1 MTPPHELQAYRATGA
16 IGRDDIAATTMLVE
30 MALRD
35 GAAEP
40 DLLAWL
46 GMCLA
51 LRTVRDGHTCVD
63 FDRIIDWAG
72 DLDDSRQANLA
83 WPADAAAWI
92 SALQA
97 APALVGHP
105 GELKRKPFLLD
116 GHRLYLGRSHGEEQA
131 IADALLDRAAR
142 GKLRILLGGPGT
154 GKTTTVARELVA
166 RFQALPPGE
175 PVPRMALAAP
185 TGKAATRMTDAVKKA
200 CDAASGGEAVAAW
213 ITAAPARTIHKL
225 LGFHPDRDER
235 VSYHAKNPLPYDIV
249 IVDEASMISSALMC
263 LLLAA
268 VHPEAELL
276 LVGDPDQLAS
286 VDAGTVLGDVAAFG
300 GPASASHL
308 LQGCI
313 TTLEK
318 IYRQDSQN
326 IQGLGK
332 AIRASDSAA
341 AFTILTGNHG
351 DVIWVDPDDASD
363 LLMPEQFT
371 HGVPS
376 LRSGAFR
383 PSALGSSSHTSIEA
397 VTDIVVSHARH
408 LQKLARSG
416 DADAILTAKAALQV
430 LCAHREG
437 ATGAAGWNTRIEKRL
452 GVRAHDVWYVGR
464 PVMVVRNTPSLRLS
478 NGDVGV
484 VVEAGSRREAIF
496 GVPGHTISV
505 PVARLEDV
513 ETVHAF
519 TIHKS
524 QGSEYDHVIVV
535 LPERP
540 SRIVTRELLYT
551 GITRAKKKVTIIARR
566 DVLTAAITTPIRR
579 ATGLGDRL
587 A

>member
-1 MTPPHELQAYRATGA
+1 MTPPHELHAYRVTGA
-16 IGRDDIAATTMLVE
+16 IGRDDIAAATMLVE

-72 DLDDSRQANLA
+72 DLDGSRQANLA
-83 WPADAAAWI
+83 WPAEAAAWI

-97 APALVGHP
+97 APALVGNP
-105 GELKRKPFLLD
+105 GESKRKPFLLD

-131 IADALLDRAAR
+131 IADALLARAAR

-154 GKTTTVARELVA
+154 GKTTTVARELVS
-166 RFQALPPGE
+166 RFQALSPGE

-308 LQGCI
+308 LQRCI

-341 AFTILTGNHG
+341 AFAILTGNHG

-363 LLMPEQFT
+363 L
-371 HGVPS
+371 
-376 LRSGAFR
+376 
-383 PSALGSSSHTSIEA
+383 EA
-397 VTDIVVSHARH
+397 VTDVVVSHARH

-416 DADAILTAKAALQV
+416 DADTILTAKAALQV

-452 GVRAHDVWYVGR
+452 GVRAHDLWYVGR

-484 VVEAGSRREAIF
+484 VVEGGSRREAIF